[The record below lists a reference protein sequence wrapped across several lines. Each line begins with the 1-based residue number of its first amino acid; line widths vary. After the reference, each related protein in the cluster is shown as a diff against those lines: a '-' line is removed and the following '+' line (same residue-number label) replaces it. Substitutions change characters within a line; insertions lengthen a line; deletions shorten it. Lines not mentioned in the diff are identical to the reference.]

1 MFKLAIKRAYSLTAR
16 RFAEASSTPSNN
28 LVLNF
33 CTPHMSVFNNKIVN
47 MVILPG
53 ESGEYGVTVGHSPL
67 ISQLKP
73 GVVSVIHS
81 GVRIRK
87 ILSNEC

>member
-1 MFKLAIKRAYSLTAR
+1 MFNLVAKRAYTLTAKR
-16 RFAEASSTPSNN
+16 LAEPVAAASNSS

-33 CTPHMSVFNNKIVN
+33 TTPHASIFSKKVVN

-81 GVRIRK
+81 GVIFEYT
-87 ILSNEC
+87 IN

>member
-1 MFKLAIKRAYSLTAR
+1 MFKLAIKRSYSITAR
-16 RFAEASSTPSNN
+16 RLADAASASSTN

-33 CTPHMSVFNNKIVN
+33 CTPHMAVMNNKVVN

-53 ESGEYGVTVGHSPL
+53 ESGEYGVTAGHSPL

-81 GVRIRK
+81 GVSTSI
-87 ILSNEC
+87 

>member
-1 MFKLAIKRAYSLTAR
+1 MFRQVVKRAYTLSAKRL
-16 RFAEASSTPSNN
+16 AEPAAATNSS

-33 CTPHMSVFNNKIVN
+33 CTPAAPVYNNKVVN
-47 MVILPG
+47 MIMLPG

-73 GVVSVIHS
+73 GVVSVIHA
-81 GVRIRK
+81 GVCKKHCK
-87 ILSNEC
+87 IKK